1 MGSVR
6 RNRRW
11 TRLAN
16 GNGRTSRS
24 TPNKDPCRLSSP
36 YKAGLWRHRWLREMH
51 WNISVPQSTREPSK
65 TLNRSQENWPG
76 KTPSIRR
83 ARQSLGTR
91 SGKGLVRVR
100 ERIHGQSYPQISQT
114 SHVVVLYIP
123 TCAQL
128 ELPTPRA
135 APWPASHRWAR
146 RYQPRPS
153 RVGGS
158 FLESAEEA
166 GSGGRVPPLRRSL
179 SGKSCRVAVH
189 RAAVRHDRNRTVPDG
204 SARRPYGSMR

>member
-16 GNGRTSRS
+16 GNGHTSRS

-114 SHVVVLYIP
+114 S
-123 TCAQL
+123 QL
-128 ELPTPRA
+128 ILIIGLPSAPHGP
-135 APWPASHRWAR
+135 APWEFPAVS
-146 RYQPRPS
+146 
-153 RVGGS
+153 
-158 FLESAEEA
+158 
-166 GSGGRVPPLRRSL
+166 
-179 SGKSCRVAVH
+179 SCRWPSVCIRGALVAAG
-189 RAAVRHDRNRTVPDG
+189 RFYF
-204 SARRPYGSMR
+204 ARLPGFLQQTR